1 MDIKVI
7 TSMSAAEWIQAAGSV
22 VAIGAAARIAS
33 RQTRETLAAAE
44 ADRIRKALVIEET
57 LLALATQFA
66 EELHNVET
74 CYATKV
80 GALNFTDRFMPQD
93 LFVLVE
99 AAARAIPM
107 HEMPSPAA
115 VTRLIGLLRCIQL
128 TRNIYDT
135 VLLRLQTDQPF
146 EEVRAPLLSAVTMA
160 ALMRDNFKANTAQ
173 MRKTE

>member
-7 TSMSAAEWIQAAGSV
+7 TSMSAAEWAAWIQAAGSV

-107 HEMPSPAA
+107 HEMP
-115 VTRLIGLLRCIQL
+115 LRCIQL